1 MECEWKPDEL
11 GLRQIL
17 QLLKESQSPDT
28 STQRSVQQVSFTQP
42 HCLIDRCCSAPSV
55 RLDRIAVAVSSTAGG
70 GAVGGGHCHNLVLSG
85 CCCCLCLILIQ
96 ANKAGPRVAAKCRR
110 VAVIVLTIVL
120 LLCYDTSIHQTSA
133 EVSDG

>member
-85 CCCCLCLILIQ
+85 CCCLCLILIQ

>member
-70 GAVGGGHCHNLVLSG
+70 GAVGGGHCNNLVLSG
-85 CCCCLCLILIQ
+85 CCCLCLILIQ